1 MSHIKFR
8 YTTSCFNVVLFVVPR
23 PSDDNC
29 LVVSQ
34 PKEAVHQ
41 TKTVNPDKASPPKY
55 CNSYVFSKTGP

>member
-23 PSDDNC
+23 PSDDDC

-34 PKEAVHQ
+34 PKEAVPQ
-41 TKTVNPDKASPPKY
+41 TKTVNPDKASSPK
-55 CNSYVFSKTGP
+55 FL

>member
-41 TKTVNPDKASPPKY
+41 TKTVNTDKGSPPKLL
-55 CNSYVFSKTGP
+55 